1 MVMKKDFYISV
12 CVIGVLIIG
21 CTLEPNITIDVPEGA
36 IERTTAINV
45 EWPDVREYFQELLT
59 LDTQCE
65 FNDLPENNEGFI
77 AKCTSNCCLWIYEAD
92 ACVERWCLNLEN
104 HCGWELTDWNCLE
117 SR

>member
-1 MVMKKDFYISV
+1 MKHKTYISAAL
-12 CVIGVLIIG
+12 VLAMFG

-45 EWPDVREYFQELLT
+45 EWPDIREYLQKQLGIGE
-59 LDTQCE
+59 QCD

-77 AKCTSNCCLWIYEAD
+77 AKCTYNCCLWVYEAD
-92 ACVERWCLNLEN
+92 ACVERWCLNLDN
-104 HCGWELTDWNCLE
+104 SCGWELIDWNCLE